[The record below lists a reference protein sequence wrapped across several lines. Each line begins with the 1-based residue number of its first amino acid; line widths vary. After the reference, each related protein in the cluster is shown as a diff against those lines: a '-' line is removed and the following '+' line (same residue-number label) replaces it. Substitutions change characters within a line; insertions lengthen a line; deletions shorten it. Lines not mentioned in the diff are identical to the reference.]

1 MKKSIYIDEV
11 LHKELK
17 IQAVKQGISIYQLV
31 EDIILDYG
39 IGYNNNQEKVQ
50 KVSGKHED

>member
-1 MKKSIYIDEV
+1 MKKSIYINVE
-11 LHKELK
+11 LHKKLK
-17 IQAVKQGISIYQLV
+17 IEATEKGISLYELI

-50 KVSGKHED
+50 KVPRPNED